1 MIVSVQRVAGLT
13 DFTVLPAPATPL
25 SIAPGAQ
32 VDFTVAFNPTTT
44 GVVEVATIQIISN
57 DPVTPVLDLPTEGR
71 GAAGAAETV
80 IADNGEFG
88 ECCVGA
94 HSDEPLTLHNNGP
107 CHLSVFGVTSSSV
120 DFVPPSV
127 STYPL
132 IIAAGG
138 SIALP
143 IRFQPTST
151 GAFTATITVLS
162 SDPTG
167 PKHVQVSG
175 IAPAGKLAVTG
186 SAIFGPVPACYRVE
200 RTIAICNVGDCELLV
215 SSVAFRH
222 KSRHWKLVNN
232 PFPATLHP
240 GSCLGVV
247 IRYIATEKLPRSCD
261 LVITSDDPMD
271 PVKTLEVVATTVWEE
286 RCAKCCEDCRKGC
299 CQKQH
304 CEPCRCR
311 KCGGD
316 CGDEEDFGEE

>member
-1 MIVSVQRVAGLT
+1 MILSVQRVAGSA

-25 SIAPGAQ
+25 AIAPGAQ
-32 VDFTVAFNPTTT
+32 VDFTVAFNPTTP
-44 GVVEVATIQIISN
+44 GALEVATIQIISN
-57 DPVTPVLDLPTEGR
+57 DPVTPVLDLMTEGR
-71 GAAGAAETV
+71 GGAGALETV
-80 IADNGEFG
+80 IADSGAFG

-94 HSDEPLTLHNNGP
+94 HRDEPLTLHNNGP
-107 CHLSVFGVTSSSV
+107 CNLSVFAVTSSSA
-120 DFVPPSV
+120 DFVPPGV

-132 IIAAGG
+132 IIAPGG

-143 IRFQPTST
+143 IRFQPAAI
-151 GAFTATITVLS
+151 GAFAATITVLS
-162 SDPTG
+162 SDPAG

-175 IAPAGKLAVTG
+175 TAPAGKLAVTG
-186 SAIFGPVPACYRVE
+186 STIFGPVPACCRVE
-200 RTIAICNVGDCELLV
+200 RTIEICNVGDCRLRV
-215 SSVAFRH
+215 SSVAFRR

-261 LVITSDDPMD
+261 LVITSDDPTD
-271 PVKTLEVVATTVWEE
+271 PVRTLEVVATTVWEE
-286 RCAKCCEDCRKGC
+286 CCTKCCEDCRKGC

-304 CEPCRCR
+304 CDPCRCR